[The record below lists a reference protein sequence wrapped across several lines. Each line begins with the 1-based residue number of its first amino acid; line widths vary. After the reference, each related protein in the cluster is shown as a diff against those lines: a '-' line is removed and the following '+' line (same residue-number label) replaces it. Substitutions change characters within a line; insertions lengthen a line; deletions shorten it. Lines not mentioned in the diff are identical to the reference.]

1 MVSHS
6 SIREDVM
13 IRVATAVLL
22 TVLVMPAAASAQGAM
37 PDSEN
42 GRYTFSQTGESV
54 LRLDSRTGGV
64 SVCVKRAA
72 GWACEAV
79 PDERAA
85 LENEIGRLQNEN
97 VALKKEMIAKG
108 IPLPSGVKTPDNA
121 TSAQRKDELIL
132 KLPSDAEMEKV
143 MTFFEKMWRR
153 LVEMVQGMQK
163 EMEKK
168 S

>member
-1 MVSHS
+1 MMRIS
-6 SIREDVM
+6 
-13 IRVATAVLL
+13 AAVLL
-22 TVLVMPAAASAQGAM
+22 TVLLLPAAASAQGAT

-42 GRYTFSQTGESV
+42 GRYSFSQTSDGV

-79 PDERAA
+79 PDERVA

-108 IPLPSGVKTPDNA
+108 VPLPSGVKTPDVAA
-121 TSAQRKDELIL
+121 TRKDELVL
-132 KLPSDAEMEKV
+132 KIPSDAEMEKV

>member
-1 MVSHS
+1 
-6 SIREDVM
+6 M
-13 IRVATAVLL
+13 IRLVTIVTLGTLL
-22 TVLVMPAAASAQGAM
+22 LPAAASAQSAT

-42 GRYTFSQTGESV
+42 GRYSFNQTSDGV

-85 LENEIGRLQNEN
+85 LESEIGRLQNEN

-108 IPLPSGVKTPDNA
+108 VPLPSGVKTPDVAA
-121 TSAQRKDELIL
+121 TRKDELVL

-153 LVEMVQGMQK
+153 LMEMVQGMQK

>member
-1 MVSHS
+1 MMRIS
-6 SIREDVM
+6 
-13 IRVATAVLL
+13 AAVLL
-22 TVLVMPAAASAQGAM
+22 TVLLLPAAASAQGAT

-42 GRYTFSQTGESV
+42 GRYSFSQTSDGV

-79 PDERAA
+79 PDERVA

-108 IPLPSGVKTPDNA
+108 VPLPSGVKTPDIAA
-121 TSAQRKDELIL
+121 TRKDELVL
-132 KLPSDAEMEKV
+132 KIPSDAEMEKV

>member
-1 MVSHS
+1 MARSCCPPP
-6 SIREDVM
+6 R
-13 IRVATAVLL
+13 R
-22 TVLVMPAAASAQGAM
+22 AQGAT

-42 GRYTFSQTGESV
+42 GRYSFNQTSDGV

-108 IPLPSGVKTPDNA
+108 VPLPSGVKTPDVAA
-121 TSAQRKDELIL
+121 TRKDELVL
-132 KLPSDAEMEKV
+132 KIPSDAEMEKV

-153 LVEMVQGMQK
+153 LMEMVQGMQK

>member
-1 MVSHS
+1 
-6 SIREDVM
+6 M
-13 IRVATAVLL
+13 IRLATIVTLGVLL
-22 TVLVMPAAASAQGAM
+22 LPAAAAAQGTT

-42 GRYTFSQTGESV
+42 GRYSFNQTGEGV
-54 LRLDSRTGGV
+54 LRLDSRTGQV
-64 SVCVKRAA
+64 SVCTKRAA

-85 LENEIGRLQNEN
+85 LETEIGRLQGEN
-97 VALKKEMIAKG
+97 VTLKKEMIARG
-108 IPLPSGVKTPDNA
+108 IALPNGMNAPDKDGE
-121 TSAQRKDELIL
+121 RKNELVL
-132 KLPSDAEMEKV
+132 KIPSDAELDRV

-153 LVEMVQGMQK
+153 LVDMVQNMQK